1 MKTFPAALLVL
12 ALALP
17 AAAQA
22 GAPNTLGGAER
33 AAGWRLLFDGSTLSG
48 WRSLSGPEPG
58 AGWTVR
64 DGAIV
69 RTGKSGDLLTN
80 DQYGDFELSIEW
92 KVADETNSGILYRV
106 STSEK
111 QTYYTGPEY
120 QILDNVRGGDRVNP
134 KHRAA
139 ALYDLVAPP
148 ADYTRPVGEWN
159 QTRILV
165 RGWKIEHWLNGHKV
179 VDVDLASAAGRDL
192 VRHSKFNAM
201 PNFIAFARGHIALQ
215 DHDGEVS
222 YRSIAL
228 RDLPA
233 AP

>member
-1 MKTFPAALLVL
+1 MKPYAIALLAF

-17 AAAQA
+17 ASAGPGAQ
-22 GAPNTLGGAER
+22 NTLSETER
-33 AAGWRLLFDGSTLSG
+33 AAGWRLLFDGSTLNG
-48 WRSLSGPEPG
+48 WRSLSRPEPG
-58 AGWTVR
+58 AGWAVR

-69 RTGKSGDLLTN
+69 RTARSGDLLTK

-106 STSEK
+106 STSGE
-111 QTYYTGPEY
+111 QTYFTGPEY
-120 QILDNVRGGDRVNP
+120 QILDNVRGADRVNP

-222 YRSIAL
+222 YRNIAL

-233 AP
+233 EP